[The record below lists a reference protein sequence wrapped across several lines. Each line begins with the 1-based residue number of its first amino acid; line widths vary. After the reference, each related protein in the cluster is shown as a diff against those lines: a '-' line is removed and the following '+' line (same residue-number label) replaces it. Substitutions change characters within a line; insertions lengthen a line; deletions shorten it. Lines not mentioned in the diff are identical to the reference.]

1 MRKND
6 KAIEKNKE
14 RKKDKKIE
22 KKIKNNR
29 KKEGKKTEDISSQV
43 LEIRI
48 SVFEIK
54 ISDI

>member
-22 KKIKNNR
+22 R
-29 KKEGKKTEDISSQV
+29 KLKSEQV

-48 SVFEIK
+48 TVFEIK